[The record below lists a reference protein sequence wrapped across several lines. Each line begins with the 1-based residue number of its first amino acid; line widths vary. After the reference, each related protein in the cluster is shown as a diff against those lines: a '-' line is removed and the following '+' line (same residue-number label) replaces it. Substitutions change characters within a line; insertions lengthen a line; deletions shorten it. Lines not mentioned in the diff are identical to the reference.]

1 DRGRGRADAVWTSA
15 VTGAGIEE
23 LAARIVERLVPE
35 ERDDPELLAG
45 PVPFTERQVGV
56 INRAP

>member
-1 DRGRGRADAVWTSA
+1 
-15 VTGAGIEE
+15 
-23 LAARIVERLVPE
+23 VERLVPE